1 MKCTHKRHKRIHM
14 VDATCRMRN
23 LSLWYYI
30 ICRYECNALFILFG
44 YLFAIALTL
53 TCCDYNRWSLWRETP
68 TLSRFPGGILVTS
81 WLIRNTYGCDFC
93 ETWYFMK
100 FWNIIVWTFS
110 YIHFNAIRTF
120 LIFGISV
127 GARVL
132 YGLISCIF
140 VTISHMFSVFLLKFI
155 IDICG
160 VKSNRRTG
168 IFLDCIWD

>member
-1 MKCTHKRHKRIHM
+1 M
-14 VDATCRMRN
+14 
-23 LSLWYYI
+23 
-30 ICRYECNALFILFG
+30 FG

-68 TLSRFPGGILVTS
+68 TLSRFPDGILVTS
-81 WLIRNTYGCDFC
+81 WLIRNSYGCDFC

-127 GARVL
+127 DFTWIDFVHFCYYKYKYL
-132 YGLISCIF
+132 YMTYL
-140 VTISHMFSVFLLKFI
+140 SVFLLKFI